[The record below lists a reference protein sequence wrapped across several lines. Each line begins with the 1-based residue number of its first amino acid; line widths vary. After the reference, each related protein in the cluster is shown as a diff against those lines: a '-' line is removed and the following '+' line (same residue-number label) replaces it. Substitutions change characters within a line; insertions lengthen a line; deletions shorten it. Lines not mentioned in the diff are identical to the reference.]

1 LNGLF
6 FQGQLKSLNDVKK
19 KMAKEIRKS
28 GGNALVNFK
37 YGQKSSFW
45 SSIGSWDDMS
55 WQGSGDI
62 AVVPADYEGSD

>member
-1 LNGLF
+1 
-6 FQGQLKSLNDVKK
+6 
-19 KMAKEIRKS
+19 MAKEIRKS